1 MTWREWAASL
11 DWVLVGASLLIVCI
25 GLAMLVSSA
34 PSSGLTSGLALRQ
47 AVALII
53 SLLVMVAVA
62 RVPYHVWQR
71 WSPWLYGVGLVGLIV
86 VTMSG
91 ELIRGTVSRLEIF
104 GWQLQPSEFMKIA
117 LVMIMAWL
125 LVRYRAIGWR
135 AISLS
140 ALFLALPL
148 ALVLAEPDA
157 GMASLMLATWG
168 GLLLFAGLPWRHVIV
183 VGLIGAVLAGGAWQW
198 LLLDY
203 QKDRLRTFFEPGA
216 DPLAAG
222 YNITQSMIAFGS
234 GGLFGRGLG
243 HGPQSQL
250 KFLPE
255 RHTDF
260 VLASLGEE
268 LGFVGVVLLITLY
281 AILLFRILRIA
292 KNTQDKF
299 GQLLAVGICVVLLA
313 SFTVSAGMNIGLL
326 PVTGIPLPLL
336 SYGGSNLLATFFL
349 LGLAQSIRA
358 YSRFVQTAPHEISG
372 IS

>member
-11 DWVLVGASLLIVCI
+11 DWVLLGASLLIVLM
-25 GLAMLVSSA
+25 GLGMLISSA

-47 AVALII
+47 AVALLV
-53 SLLVMVAVA
+53 SVAVMVGVA
-62 RVPYHVWQR
+62 RIPYHVWQR
-71 WSPWLYGVGLVGLIV
+71 WAPWLYGIGLVGLLV
-86 VTMSG
+86 VTTTG
-91 ELIRGTVSRLEIF
+91 ELIRGTVSRLELF
-104 GWQLQPSEFMKIA
+104 GWQLQPSEFMKVA
-117 LVMIMAWL
+117 LVLVLAWL
-125 LVRYRAIGWR
+125 LVRYRTIGWR
-135 AISLS
+135 AVTLS
-140 ALFLALPL
+140 TLLLALPTG
-148 ALVLAEPDA
+148 LVLVEPDA
-157 GMASLMLATWG
+157 GMAALLIATWG
-168 GLLLFAGLPWRHVIV
+168 GLLLFAGLPWRYV
-183 VGLIGAVLAGGAWQW
+183 AVLGLLGILLGGGAWQW

-203 QKDRLRTFFEPGA
+203 QKDRLRTFFQPGA

-234 GGLFGRGLG
+234 GGVFGRGLG

-268 LGFVGVVLLITLY
+268 LGFIGVTILIALY
-281 AILLFRILRIA
+281 ATLLSRILRIA
-292 KNTQDKF
+292 KSTQDKF
-299 GQLLAVGICVVLLA
+299 GQLLAVGICIVMLA

-372 IS
+372 LS